1 MFLVELTISFCLLEL
16 AGASE
21 LSAIDDSGTKI
32 SLQSPAT
39 RIIAMSPDLTEV
51 VFELGAG
58 HRLVGAG
65 EYSNYPPEASG
76 ITRVNSSA
84 SANFELIFSLEP
96 DLVLVW
102 KTGNGA
108 RTISRLRDLGLP
120 VFVVETQR
128 VADIPALYQRLGL
141 LLGQKVLA
149 TQLAEKFLHEID
161 VIRQSI
167 HSQPEITVFYE
178 VWDDPLMTLSGQH
191 MVSDAIS
198 ICGGK
203 NIFEDMVPIAPV
215 VSLES
220 VVAADP
226 QVIITSGSIEGLQ
239 NWRSRWARWGGMTA
253 VENQHLFMV
262 APDLLL
268 RQTGRL
274 IEGIRSLCQKMLEA
288 RSDRDDHSA
297 KS

>member
-1 MFLVELTISFCLLEL
+1 M
-16 AGASE
+16 AGVSKNE
-21 LSAIDDSGTKI
+21 
-32 SLQSPAT
+32 
-39 RIIAMSPDLTEV
+39 
-51 VFELGAG
+51 
-58 HRLVGAG
+58 
-65 EYSNYPPEASG
+65 
-76 ITRVNSSA
+76 
-84 SANFELIFSLEP
+84 
-96 DLVLVW
+96 W
-102 KTGNGA
+102 KN
-108 RTISRLRDLGLP
+108 
-120 VFVVETQR
+120 V
-128 VADIPALYQRLGL
+128 
-141 LLGQKVLA
+141 
-149 TQLAEKFLHEID
+149 
-161 VIRQSI
+161 
-167 HSQPEITVFYE
+167 
-178 VWDDPLMTLSGQH
+178 
-191 MVSDAIS
+191 
-198 ICGGK
+198 K